1 MKYKI
6 IRDKDYLHK
15 KTLPVVSIAEGQ
27 KIADELISVLDEL
40 KLGIG
45 LSAIQ
50 IGILKSV
57 SMIRARKDSF
67 PVVLM
72 NPVVTELGTDKTI
85 YLEGCLSIPGKA
97 IPTIRSYKVTVET
110 LNSANPLTYSP
121 DVDPPT
127 KESIP
132 TDYGLLESIC
142 VQHEIDHCNG
152 ILITDP
158 GIRFIPPV
166 TKIIKYGRN
175 DKVVI
180 EKNGETQYIKY
191 KKALDLVSDGWKVI

>member
-57 SMIRARKDSF
+57 SVIRARKDSF

-72 NPVVTELGTDKTI
+72 NPVVTELGTEKTI
-85 YLEGCLSIPGKA
+85 YLEGCLSIPG
-97 IPTIRSYKVTVET
+97 IRGLVTRSKQIRVLGGIFPSHKPVIMEYEGF
-110 LNSANPLTYSP
+110 AAR
-121 DVDPPT
+121 VF
-127 KESIP
+127 
-132 TDYGLLESIC
+132 
-142 VQHEIDHCNG
+142 QHEIDHLQG
-152 ILITDP
+152 KL
-158 GIRFIPPV
+158 FIDRV
-166 TKIIKYGRN
+166 EST
-175 DKVVI
+175 
-180 EKNGETQYIKY
+180 
-191 KKALDLVSDGWKVI
+191 LDLVTEQEYARIRLESGGTK